1 MATSWFDTCRS
12 GFVSSP
18 LRCLCVPQPLVIR
31 SLEPTSSFSAEV
43 SSLTCRKGGAYDN
56 YGRKIELFKE
66 VRTVFTELKELDIPL
81 AAASR

>member
-1 MATSWFDTCRS
+1 MCTT
-12 GFVSSP
+12 
-18 LRCLCVPQPLVIR
+18 VICNEV
-31 SLEPTSSFSAEV
+31 LGVDSFSAEV

-56 YGRKIELFKE
+56 YGTKIELFKE